1 MSDPTS
7 LPNFPPPADEHPLR
21 GRVLDAL
28 QDEGFR
34 PDIDADGDIA
44 FKVNGQQLFVHCFEG
59 DVPLMRVFGQWQID
73 EELPGEELTRLQRCN
88 ELTLRLNVVKVGL
101 NNGTLFVTGE
111 QICLPE
117 MDAKMVSSLL
127 TQLVLQGVHVW
138 HELMAGNDPFA
149 EPQA

>member
-7 LPNFPPPADEHPLR
+7 LPNFPPPADEQPLR

-59 DVPLMRVFGQWQID
+59 EVPLMRIFGQWQID
-73 EELPGEELTRLQRCN
+73 ETLPGDETVQLRNCN
-88 ELTLRLNVVKVGL
+88 ELSLRFNLVKAGL
-101 NNGTLFVTGE
+101 VNGTLLVAGE
-111 QICLPE
+111 QICLPAT
-117 MDAKMVSSLL
+117 DVKLVSSLL
-127 TQLVLQGVHVW
+127 TQLVLQAVHVW
-138 HELMAGNDPFA
+138 HEMMMGRDPFSQ
-149 EPQA
+149 EQA